1 MSDKTEEPTPRRLQK
16 AFDDGNLPISATL
29 TATAAFL
36 AAAGALPG
44 AARALAAW
52 VVEALR
58 APRPDAGAAA
68 RDALLAALSL
78 SVPPLLAAA
87 LLAVLVGAAQARGFL
102 SPQKALPDLDRLSPL
117 RGLGSLA
124 DPQRLVSLGRALITF
139 VVFALLARGRLRDAW
154 PELVAASGS
163 PAKAAGAAAEAS
175 RLLLRDAGLVL
186 LASALVD
193 LGLTLRSWR
202 QKLRMSHQEIKQE
215 SKESEGDPQLKA
227 ARERAHHELLSQA
240 SIGAVKDA
248 TVLVV
253 NPTHLATALRYLDDE
268 DTAPRV
274 LASGEGLVARQMMDA
289 ARAYNVPI
297 VRDVPLARAL
307 RELEVGDEIPES
319 LYEAVAE
326 VLRSLA
332 DAPEELR

>member
-1 MSDKTEEPTPRRLQK
+1 VSDKTEEPTPRRLQK

-36 AAAGALPG
+36 AASAALP
-44 AARALAAW
+44 AAGRALAAW
-52 VVEALR
+52 VIAALR
-58 APRPDAGAAA
+58 SPQPDPATAS
-68 RDALLAALSL
+68 RDAILAVLSL
-78 SVPPLLAAA
+78 SIPPLLAAA
-87 LLAVLVGAAQARGFL
+87 LLAIVVGAAQARGFL
-102 SPQKALPDLDRLSPL
+102 SPQKALPDLGRLSPL

-124 DPQRLVSLGRALITF
+124 DPQRLISLGRALLTF
-139 VVFALLARGRLRDAW
+139 AAFALLARLRLRDAW
-154 PELVAASGS
+154 PELLAASGS
-163 PAKAAGAAAEAS
+163 PAKAAEAVAEAS

-186 LASALVD
+186 LASSLVD
-193 LGLTLRSWR
+193 LGLVLRSWR
-202 QKLRMSHQEIKQE
+202 AKLRMSHQEIKQE

-253 NPTHLATALRYLDDE
+253 NPTHLATALRYLDEE

-307 RELEVGDEIPES
+307 REIETGEEIPEA

-326 VLRSLA
+326 VLRSLG
-332 DAPEELR
+332 DAPEGE